1 MRESSEDFGEQDEDT
16 EIQNLPLYTERKA
29 DGIYRYRRRVP
40 KNLVERIG
48 KGYLYRNLGRTK
60 KDVVVNWPD
69 AHAEVEA
76 ILDGAQASAEKSA
89 DLIRRKDHRATIL
102 HLVEEEYGKEAA
114 QRLEVGAVDDNLEYA
129 LMALADGLEGL
140 YPKKTLALLHGAVL
154 PERSSSFADVLD
166 QYTEF

>member
-60 KDVVVNWPD
+60 KDVVGNWPD

-76 ILDGAQASAEKSA
+76 ILDGAP
-89 DLIRRKDHRATIL
+89 
-102 HLVEEEYGKEAA
+102 GKC
-114 QRLEVGAVDDNLEYA
+114 REVC
-129 LMALADGLEGL
+129 
-140 YPKKTLALLHGAVL
+140 
-154 PERSSSFADVLD
+154 
-166 QYTEF
+166 

>member
-1 MRESSEDFGEQDEDT
+1 MQEKGEDFGGQDEDT

-40 KNLVERIG
+40 KNLVERVG

-60 KDVVVNWPD
+60 KDVVGNWPE

-89 DLIRRKDHRATIL
+89 DLIKRKDHRATIL
-102 HLVEEEYGKEAA
+102 HLVE
-114 QRLEVGAVDDNLEYA
+114 
-129 LMALADGLEGL
+129 
-140 YPKKTLALLHGAVL
+140 
-154 PERSSSFADVLD
+154 
-166 QYTEF
+166 

>member
-60 KDVVVNWPD
+60 KDVVGNWPE

-76 ILDGAQASAEKSA
+76 ILDGPRQ
-89 DLIRRKDHRATIL
+89 
-102 HLVEEEYGKEAA
+102 V
-114 QRLEVGAVDDNLEYA
+114 QRS
-129 LMALADGLEGL
+129 
-140 YPKKTLALLHGAVL
+140 LL
-154 PERSSSFADVLD
+154 SSSSVKT
-166 QYTEF
+166 TEPLYSA